1 MLYLTG
7 KTSMN
12 RVDRIGFAFR
22 IFENFQGTSG

>member
-12 RVDRIGFAFR
+12 RVDQIDFAFC
-22 IFENFQGTSG
+22 IFESFQGTTG